1 MTRGILIFAHNSE
14 TFDYVKIASIAA
26 RLAKKNL
33 GLPVTLVTDADSLTS
48 DVSVFDN
55 LIVTEKPSTENT
67 RVVDNKVDYFFNFNR
82 HQAYELTPYDHTLL
96 IDSDL
101 LILTD
106 RLNSYWDVN
115 ESFLICERMNDLV
128 GQRLTNNEYRV
139 GDKTIPLRWA
149 TAIMF
154 KKDRQSKVIF
164 NMVKK
169 IQKDYRYYFD
179 LYDFK
184 LENFRND
191 IAFSI
196 AAHIVKG
203 FKDTEINLPPMLFIN
218 PNENIFSVDNGSIRL
233 MLDSENK
240 KCMLSIKGA
249 DIHVMNKHD
258 ILKFEKELCLGT

>member
-1 MTRGILIFAHNSE
+1 MTRGILIFAHNSK

-33 GLPVTLVTDADSLTS
+33 GLPVSLVTDQDSLTS
-48 DVSVFDN
+48 NVDIFDQVI
-55 LIVTEKPSTENT
+55 LTEKPSTENT
-67 RVVDNKVDYFFNFNR
+67 RVVDNKIDYFFNFNR
-82 HQAYELTPYDHTLL
+82 HKAYELTPYDHTLL

-101 LILTD
+101 LILTN
-106 RLNSYWDVN
+106 RLNDYWDTN

-128 GQRLTNNEYRV
+128 GQRLTINEYRV

-154 KKDRQSKVIF
+154 KKDRQSRVIF
-164 NMVKK
+164 DMVKK
-169 IQKDYRYYFD
+169 IQKDYSYYFD

-191 IAFSI
+191 VAFSI

-218 PNENIFSVDNGSIRL
+218 PTENIFSVDKGSIRL
-233 MLDSENK
+233 LLNSDGKSS
-240 KCMLSIKGA
+240 MLSVKGA
-249 DIHVMNKHD
+249 DLHVMNKHD
-258 ILKFEKELCLGT
+258 ILKFENELCSVT